1 MAYLM
6 EIGAVVI
13 AFLLGGLAVAEY
25 FCRRDNARKS
35 MRWSDDQPRP
45 PRGSE
50 DQRGYGQ
57 D

>member
-1 MAYLM
+1 M